1 MCLIVFAW
9 QVVPGVPLIAA
20 ANRDEFY
27 DRDTTP
33 AAPWSDAPHIYAGR
47 DLKAGGSWMGITRP
61 TPAGDGAA
69 GDAAGGALPALRA
82 DCGGGDAA
90 QATPVASARGG
101 SAASAPSRFAAI
113 TNVRN
118 PPEHNP
124 LAPSRGQLV
133 AGFLAGAMS
142 AQEYVA
148 QIAPG
153 AAEYNGFN
161 LVLCDGKELV
171 WYSNKGGDDPRNGQP
186 LEPGIYGL
194 SNALLDSA
202 WPKVLKTKAQFA
214 SLLCLGAPEDAY
226 FEMLSDTTL
235 APDMRLPETGVPLEL
250 ERLLSA
256 VKIESPNYGT
266 RSSTVVKLYADAP
279 AELHEVQIR

>member
-33 AAPWSDAPHIYAGR
+33 AAPWPDAPHIFAGR
-47 DLKAGGSWMGITRP
+47 DLKAGGSWMGVTRP
-61 TPAGDGAA
+61 A
-69 GDAAGGALPALRA
+69 
-82 DCGGGDAA
+82 
-90 QATPVASARGG
+90 
-101 SAASAPSRFAAI
+101 APSRFAAI

-118 PPEHNP
+118 PQEHNP

-133 AGFLAGAMS
+133 ADFLAGAMT

-153 AAEYNGFN
+153 ASAYNGFN
-161 LVLCDGKELV
+161 LVLCDGRELV
-171 WYSNKGGDDPRNGQP
+171 WYSNKGDDDPRNGKP

-226 FEMLSDTTL
+226 FEMLSDTTR

-279 AELHEVQIR
+279 AELHEIQIR

>member
-33 AAPWSDAPHIYAGR
+33 AAPWPDAPHIYAGR

-61 TPAGDGAA
+61 AED
-69 GDAAGGALPALRA
+69 GDAAPQPMPRAECGGAHAPPT
-82 DCGGGDAA
+82 GGAA
-90 QATPVASARGG
+90 AGAAAGG
-101 SAASAPSRFAAI
+101 PSRFAAI

-118 PPEHNP
+118 PQEHNP

-133 AGFLAGAMS
+133 AGFLAGVMT

-148 QIAPG
+148 QIAAG
-153 AAEYNGFN
+153 AGAYNGFN

-171 WYSNKGGDDPRNGQP
+171 WYSNKGNDDPRNGMP

-226 FEMLSDTTL
+226 FEMLSDTTR
-235 APDMRLPETGVPLEL
+235 APDLRLPETGVPLEL

-266 RSSTVVKLYADAP
+266 RSSTVVKLYSDAP
-279 AELHEVQIR
+279 AQLHEVQIR

>member
-27 DRDTTP
+27 DRAATP
-33 AAPWSDAPHIYAGR
+33 AAPWPDAPHIFAGR
-47 DLKAGGSWMGITRP
+47 DLKAGGSWMGVTRP
-61 TPAGDGAA
+61 ASANAPAPGAQPEVRAKCGEDGAVEGVGSTAPVTPA
-69 GDAAGGALPALRA
+69 
-82 DCGGGDAA
+82 
-90 QATPVASARGG
+90 
-101 SAASAPSRFAAI
+101 RFAAI

-118 PPEHNP
+118 PQEHNP

-133 AGFLAGAMS
+133 ADFLAGAMT
-142 AQEYVA
+142 AREYVA
-148 QIAPG
+148 RIAPA

-161 LVLCDGKELV
+161 LVLCDGQELV
-171 WYSNKGGDDPRNGQP
+171 WYSNKGGGDPRNGKP

-226 FEMLSDTTL
+226 FEMLSDTTR

>member
-33 AAPWSDAPHIYAGR
+33 AAPWPDAPHIYAGR

-61 TPAGDGAA
+61 DGQDGAS
-69 GDAAGGALPALRA
+69 AGG
-82 DCGGGDAA
+82 
-90 QATPVASARGG
+90 
-101 SAASAPSRFAAI
+101 PSRFAAI

-118 PPEHNP
+118 PQEHNP

-133 AGFLAGAMS
+133 ADFLASAKT

-153 AAEYNGFN
+153 SGEYNGFN
-161 LVLCDGKELV
+161 LVLCDGTELV
-171 WYSNKGGDDPRNGQP
+171 WYSNKGNDDPRNGKP

-226 FEMLSDTTL
+226 FEMLSDTAR

-266 RSSTVVKLYADAP
+266 RSSTVVKLYSDAP

>member
-33 AAPWSDAPHIYAGR
+33 AAPWPDAPHIYAGR

-61 TPAGDGAA
+61 NAEDGAGA
-69 GDAAGGALPALRA
+69 GAG
-82 DCGGGDAA
+82 
-90 QATPVASARGG
+90 V
-101 SAASAPSRFAAI
+101 PSRFAAI

-118 PPEHNP
+118 PQEHNP

-133 AGFLAGAMS
+133 ADFLAGAMT

-148 QIAPG
+148 QIAPRAG
-153 AAEYNGFN
+153 EYNGFN

-171 WYSNKGGDDPRNGQP
+171 WYSNKGSDDPRNGKP

-226 FEMLSDTTL
+226 FEMLSDTTR